1 MGIKLISEPS
11 EEPVTL
17 EEAKNHLKVD
27 MADDDSLI
35 TALIRTAR
43 EHAEAITRRALIT
56 QTWELSLDNWPAGN
70 EITIP
75 LPPLQS
81 VDSIKYTD
89 SAGVEHMLDL
99 NICIV
104 DTFSEFGR
112 IVLKRDYSWPSE
124 TLQAADAVHIR
135 FTAGYGN
142 AEDVPQPIKQAIL
155 LMIGWWYEQRET
167 AIVGSVAREVPMAAE
182 ALLWP
187 YRVLRWL

>member
-1 MGIKLISEPS
+1 MGIKLVSEPS

-17 EEAKNHLKVD
+17 EEAKKHLRVD
-27 MADDDSLI
+27 ISDDDSLI
-35 TALIRTAR
+35 TSLIMAAR

-56 QTWELSLDNWPAGN
+56 QTWELSLDIWPYGS
-70 EITIP
+70 EIIIP
-75 LPPLQS
+75 LPPLQK

-99 NICIV
+99 NICII
-104 DTFSEFGR
+104 DTKEEPGR
-112 IVLKRDYSWPSE
+112 IVLKNEYSWPSE

-142 AEDVPQPIKQAIL
+142 AGNVPQTIKQAIL

-167 AIVGSVAREVPMAAE
+167 AIIGSVAREVPMAAE